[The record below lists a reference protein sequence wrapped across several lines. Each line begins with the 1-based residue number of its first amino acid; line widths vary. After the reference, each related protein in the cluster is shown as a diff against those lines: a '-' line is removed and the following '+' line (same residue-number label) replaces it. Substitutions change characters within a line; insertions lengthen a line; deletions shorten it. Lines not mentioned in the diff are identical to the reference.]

1 MARWMMGHNF
11 IKADDGICYRQPF
24 LLRFYNF
31 LENRNKGES
40 RV

>member
-1 MARWMMGHNF
+1 MACQMMGHNF
-11 IKADDGICYRQPF
+11 MKADGGVCYRQPF